1 MERARSA
8 SQQEDIKRLAFV
20 KGQSGNPAGR
30 PKGIEALAREHTPA
44 AIQTLVDA
52 LKSPKNCVP
61 AAIALLDRGWGKP
74 TQSHDIRHNFPA
86 STAADSDLLL
96 IALAGSSTAIA
107 SEDDPQLPED
117 VVH

>member
-1 MERARSA
+1 M
-8 SQQEDIKRLAFV
+8 
-20 KGQSGNPAGR
+20 PAGPNGVVGRPFAKGNNANPGAR
-30 PKGIEALAREHTPA
+30 PKGIEAMAREHTPA

-86 STAADSDLLL
+86 STAADSDLLPYR
-96 IALAGSSTAIA
+96 ARRQCTAIA

>member
-1 MERARSA
+1 MPAGPNGVVGRPFA
-8 SQQEDIKRLAFV
+8 
-20 KGQSGNPAGR
+20 KGNNANPGGR
-30 PKGIEALAREHTPA
+30 PKGVEAIAREHTPA

-52 LKSPKNCVP
+52 LKSPKERVP

-86 STAADSDLLL
+86 SAAADSDLLL
-96 IALAGSSTAIA
+96 IALAGSGVAAA
-107 SEDDPQLPED
+107 SEEHPDVPED

>member
-1 MERARSA
+1 LARSNT
-8 SQQEDIKRLAFV
+8 SFQP
-20 KGQSGNPAGR
+20 GQSGNPSGR

-52 LKSPKNCVP
+52 LKSPKERVP

-86 STAADSDLLL
+86 SAAADSDLLL
-96 IALAGSSTAIA
+96 IALAGSGVAAA

>member
-1 MERARSA
+1 M
-8 SQQEDIKRLAFV
+8 
-20 KGQSGNPAGR
+20 PAGPNGVVGR
-30 PKGIEALAREHTPA
+30 PFKKGEVHNPSGRPRGVEALAREHTPA
-44 AIQTLVDA
+44 AIAALVKGLTD
-52 LKSPKNCVP
+52 PKQYVS
-61 AAIALLDRGWGKP
+61 AAVALLDRGWGKP